1 MYFIKTLIMRKL
13 LFILSVTL
21 MIACSENDTAKQ
33 HHAGSAA
40 IDFAEAYFNFDYA
53 DALTHATHDSKP
65 WVQFV
70 ATGITHDDIE
80 ILNAREAGAI
90 IELNDCYLV
99 SDTSAIA
106 SLSVRDYLLADSLG
120 APLQHRDADNYTLSV
135 VEHNGQWL
143 VKLTGIPRP
152 Q

>member
-1 MYFIKTLIMRKL
+1 MRKL

-53 DALTHATHDSKP
+53 AALTHATHDSKP

-70 ATGITHDDIE
+70 AMGITHDDIE
-80 ILNAREAGAI
+80 ILN
-90 IELNDCYLV
+90 ELNDCYLV

-143 VKLTGIPRP
+143 VKLTDIPRP